1 MRGEGTRVAGLQ
13 EVWNTLAAWQVPLE
27 GVELDDGSGLSRND
41 RLTCD
46 AIVAVLEHVG
56 VDSELAASLPVA
68 GVSGTLADE
77 LVGGPAEGRLAAK
90 TGTLTGV
97 RALSGFLPTDDGL
110 MTFAL
115 VLNGEGV
122 DDPVYLPTAVVASRH
137 VARRLPDRSRGRRVR
152 PAAERVGT
160 AAPRADLASGCH
172 AGRVAVMPMFPLG
185 TVLLP
190 GGILPLH
197 IFEPRYRQLV
207 ADLLA
212 DDVNEPE
219 FGVTMIER
227 GKETGGGEDR
237 ADVGVV
243 ARVVQIEALEDGRYG
258 LVAVGTWRFRVR
270 SWLPDDPYPLADI
283 DALARRRSGRPAPL
297 ELIAAARERI
307 RDIHRRV
314 AELVQR
320 DPAVAAPDQL
330 DAMPPNPRSVTT
342 RCSRPTTSPASRRS
356 VRPIAT
362 DCCAPTRRGS
372 ASNCSTQALDD
383 VVAMIEFRRT

>member
-1 MRGEGTRVAGLQ
+1 
-13 EVWNTLAAWQVPLE
+13 
-27 GVELDDGSGLSRND
+27 
-41 RLTCD
+41 
-46 AIVAVLEHVG
+46 
-56 VDSELAASLPVA
+56 
-68 GVSGTLADE
+68 
-77 LVGGPAEGRLAAK
+77 
-90 TGTLTGV
+90 
-97 RALSGFLPTDDGL
+97 
-110 MTFAL
+110 
-115 VLNGEGV
+115 
-122 DDPVYLPTAVVASRH
+122 
-137 VARRLPDRSRGRRVR
+137 
-152 PAAERVGT
+152 
-160 AAPRADLASGCH
+160 
-172 AGRVAVMPMFPLG
+172 MPMFPLG

-197 IFEPRYRQLV
+197 VFEPRYRQLV

-237 ADVGVV
+237 ADVGVIG
-243 ARVVQIEALEDGRYG
+243 RVVQIEALDDGRYG
-258 LVAVGTWRFRVR
+258 LVVVGTWRFRVR

-283 DALARRRSGRPAPL
+283 DAWPDDDPDDPHIS
-297 ELIAAARERI
+297 ELIARARERI

-320 DPAVAAPDQL
+320 DPAVAAPDRL
-330 DAMPPNPRSVTT
+330 AARCRPIPRSATI

-362 DCCAPTRRGS
+362 GCSAPTRRGS